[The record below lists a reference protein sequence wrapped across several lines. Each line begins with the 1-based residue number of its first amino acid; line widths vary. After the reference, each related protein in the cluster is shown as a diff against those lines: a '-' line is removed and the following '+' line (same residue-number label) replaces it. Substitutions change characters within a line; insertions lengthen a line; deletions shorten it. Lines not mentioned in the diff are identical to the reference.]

1 MLNAKETLD
10 LISKQWCTTEDL
22 MKLAN
27 VSRPTAMKFKNEIME
42 KLIKQGYIIPK
53 HLVPMKEVVDRLN
66 INIAYLESRI
76 KNDD

>member
-1 MLNAKETLD
+1 MLNAKETLE

-22 MKLAN
+22 MKLEN